1 MFEKQWALS
10 ILERVLS
17 RLHDELLAEGKAALF
32 EALKDTLTGAGSRRL
47 RGPRRRLGMSEGAVK
62 VAAHRLRRRYR
73 ALLRAEIAQTV
84 AGRTKSRTKSV
95 TSWRACS

>member
-10 ILERVLS
+10 ILEQVLS
-17 RLHDELLAEGKAALF
+17 RLHDELLAEGKSALF
-32 EALKDTLTGAGSRRL
+32 EALKDTLTGAGA
-47 RGPRRRLGMSEGAVK
+47 GGYAAIGGRLGMSEGAVK

-84 AGRTKSRTKSV
+84 AGPDEIEDEIRYLLS
-95 TSWRACS
+95 CL